1 MALEIERKFL
11 LKDSSWRN
19 VVKTETAIKQGY
31 LNSEI
36 ERTVRVRVLGGKGFL
51 TIKGK
56 TENLT
61 RKEFEYEV
69 PLEDAQEMISLC
81 ENPVIEKI
89 RYTVL
94 LDGLT
99 WEIDEFF
106 GINEGLVVAEV
117 ELESEDHQFVTPEWV
132 GTEVSSD
139 SRYYNSAL
147 LSNPY
152 STWNK

>member
-11 LKDSSWRN
+11 LKDSSWRG
-19 VVKTETAIKQGY
+19 VVQTETVIKQGY
-31 LNSEI
+31 LNSAI
-36 ERTVRVRVLGGKGFL
+36 ERTLRVRVLGDKGFL

-69 PLEDAQEMISLC
+69 PLEEAVEMIALS
-81 ENPVIEKI
+81 EKPIIEKI
-89 RYTVL
+89 RYTVE
-94 LDGLT
+94 LDGLL

-106 GINEGLVVAEV
+106 GINEGLIVAEV
-117 ELESEDHQFVTPEWV
+117 ELKSEEQRFILPEWIGV
-132 GTEVSSD
+132 EVSSD

-152 STWNK
+152 STWDK